1 MTSTQSVAQ
10 TVTPGPSSTPAD
22 AASSSASRAST
33 TNAEQAQEQPW
44 PTASW
49 LRSVDAVYDLFE
61 SGELR
66 AKYPRLSMLVWE
78 GVKLCE
84 HVVQELGMEHCAL
97 SFNGGKDCTV
107 LVHMLAAVLRR
118 LNGHTHPPSS
128 APAPPSSTSS
138 NSQPPLIPIPSIYI
152 TCPSPFPTLESFV
165 RASIR
170 RYNLHLHTVRGPM
183 KPALIEYFHGG
194 GVEGVPA
201 LGSEAREMEEKEEG
215 QKGRVERE
223 LDDGVESRKRKVK
236 AVFIGTRRT
245 DPAGA
250 SLGPRTP
257 TDAGWPQ
264 VDRVHPILD
273 WSYQDVWAFLR
284 CPELGSDSGTAQSRR
299 HSVSLSR
306 PDVQGNP
313 GGGGKEE
320 TIDLVAESSEDGT
333 CANGRNGVPY
343 CLLYD
348 QGYTSLGSTF
358 NTLPNPLLRI
368 EDPVTSDSTSG
379 TDDAP
384 RLSTTMESTAALKVT
399 VGDGTATG
407 LWKPAYMLLDGSTER
422 AGRIRSGGPGGSDNR
437 R

>member
-1 MTSTQSVAQ
+1 MSAQSAALSTSS
-10 TVTPGPSSTPAD
+10 GPSSAPSSSIPS
-22 AASSSASRAST
+22 SSSAGPTST
-33 TNAEQAQEQPW
+33 SVANAADQIQEDEW
-44 PTASW
+44 PTTSW

-61 SGELR
+61 SADLKQ
-66 AKYPRLSMLVWE
+66 KYPRLSMLVWE

-84 HVVQELGMEHCAL
+84 HVVQEVGLEHCAL

-118 LNGHTHPPSS
+118 LNGHTHPPSADPTPTAS
-128 APAPPSSTSS
+128 SSLSST
-138 NSQPPLIPIPSIYI
+138 QPPLIPIPTIYI

-165 RASIR
+165 RASIH

-194 GVEGVPA
+194 GVEGVPP
-201 LGSEAREMEEKEEG
+201 LGSEEREQEEQGGE
-215 QKGRVERE
+215 RVERE
-223 LDDGVESRKRKVK
+223 VDGGVEGRKRKIK

-257 TDAGWPQ
+257 TDPGWPQ

-284 CPELGSDSGTAQSRR
+284 CPELGCDSGDESQRR
-299 HSVSLSR
+299 QPSSLSKSGEGEGVGR
-306 PDVQGNP
+306 
-313 GGGGKEE
+313 EE
-320 TIDLVAESSEDGT
+320 AIGLVAESTEDGT
-333 CANGRNGVPY
+333 CTGGRAGVPY

-358 NTLPNPLLRI
+358 NTLPNPLLRV
-368 EDPVTSDSTSG
+368 DNPAAPTTDTTSKSSNAAASTS
-379 TDDAP
+379 
-384 RLSTTMESTAALKVT
+384 TMKVT

-407 LWKPAYMLLDGSTER
+407 LWKPAYMLVDGTTER
-422 AGRIRSGGPGGSDNR
+422 AGRIKAGQSNAGSLR
-437 R
+437 